1 MSFFDEGP
9 DKPRTARRSP
19 QQRPAAAGRAP
30 ATDQQTLMVRRGV
43 AFGGG
48 ALVLI
53 LLILGVNGCLQSRKE
68 AALRGY
74 NEDVA
79 TIASA
84 SDEQVAGPFFET
96 LQGRTSPLERQS
108 ALNQL
113 RVQAEEH
120 VDRARAFDVPDDMV
134 PAQQSLIEA
143 LALRAGGVSRVA
155 ELLPAAVSGQ
165 GGEDAVTAIAGQM
178 QAMLASD
185 VLFDVR
191 TRPFIAE
198 ALDEEELTGITIPD
212 SSFMPDLAW
221 LDPATVG
228 ERLGAGPAGGAPR
241 GAPAPGTHGHG
252 LESVSI
258 GETTLQPGGAVNR
271 VSLAGSPAFTVVLQN
286 QGENDE
292 QDVTVNLRVSGGAGE
307 PLTVQ
312 RRVDMTT
319 AGQPTEVAIP
329 LDRPPPVGEPL
340 TVEVQVAPVPGEEMA
355 DNNAQEYTVLF
366 TE

>member
-9 DKPRTARRSP
+9 REPRTAKRPP

-43 AFGGG
+43 AFAGG

-53 LLILGVNGCLQSRKE
+53 LLILGVNGCLQSRQE
-68 AALRGY
+68 AALRDY
-74 NEDVA
+74 NQDVA
-79 TIASA
+79 TIVRA
-84 SDEQVAGPFFET
+84 SDEQVAAPFFET
-96 LQGRTSPLERQS
+96 LQGQTSPLERQS

-143 LALRAGGVSRVA
+143 LALRAGGVGKVA

-165 GGEDAVTAIAGQM
+165 GGEEAVTGIAGQM
-178 QAMLASD
+178 QALLASD

-198 ALDEEELTGITIPD
+198 ALDEEELTGVTIPD

-221 LDPATVG
+221 LDPPTVG
-228 ERLGAGPAGGAPR
+228 ERLGAGPGGGAPQ
-241 GAPAPGTHGHG
+241 GEPEPGTHGHG
-252 LESVSI
+252 LTSVSI
-258 GETTLQPGGAVNR
+258 GDTTLQPGGTVNR
-271 VSLAGSPAFTVVLQN
+271 VSLADNPAFTIALQN

-292 QDVTVNLRVSGGAGE
+292 QDVMVNLRVSGGAGQ
-307 PLTVQ
+307 PLTLQ

-319 AGQPTEVAIP
+319 AGQAAEVSIP

-340 TVEVQVAPVPGEEMA
+340 TVEVQVAPVPGEEMD